1 MDKED
6 WKLDTLCDLYDT
18 VTVAQAVIFA
28 NTKRK
33 VDWLTNMMKS
43 RDFAVSA
50 LVSINQELFTHDFF
64 YVARRNDP
72 S

>member
-1 MDKED
+1 MCIINLIGIKQFFVAVDKED

-33 VDWLTNMMKS
+33 VDWLTEMMKS

-50 LVSINQELFTHDFF
+50 LV
-64 YVARRNDP
+64 R
-72 S
+72 